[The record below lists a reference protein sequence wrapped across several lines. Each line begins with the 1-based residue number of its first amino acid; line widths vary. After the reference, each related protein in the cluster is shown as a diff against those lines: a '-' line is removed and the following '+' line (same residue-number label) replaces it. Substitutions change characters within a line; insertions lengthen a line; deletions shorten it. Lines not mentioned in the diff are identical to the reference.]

1 MLPVTATTTRTVIFF
16 ENPALQS
23 LRIHYNE
30 VPEGKEENM
39 IHVRYEGHSY
49 DFREEEV
56 DVGDLSTDA
65 EVRNAVAGALSEVS
79 SLSVDQVRNKL
90 RDFAIDR
97 GTPGELTLR
106 PQAVFG

>member
-1 MLPVTATTTRTVIFF
+1 
-16 ENPALQS
+16 
-23 LRIHYNE
+23 
-30 VPEGKEENM
+30 M